1 MKECYK
7 EQTLL
12 QSQIEKTSDNTRKAQ
27 LQQQLE
33 LKTEEHSQTIEK
45 LHEEHSQ
52 QQGSAMDK
60 VLVVVVV
67 AVVAV
72 VAVPW

>member
-27 LQQQLE
+27 LQQKLE
-33 LKTEEHSQTIEK
+33 LLTEEHSQTIEK

-60 VLVVVVV
+60 VSLLS
-67 AVVAV
+67 
-72 VAVPW
+72 